1 MTLIMKS
8 IFRGG
13 IPFII
18 MQIIALLLYYQGQY
32 KDAKSTFF
40 SGLVAFIVGA
50 ATVIYNIDQW
60 SLTKQSIVHFL
71 IMLATI
77 YPILLFSGWFSVS
90 TFVDALKVFG
100 VFVLTGLVL
109 WSIMFTLTKIFKWP
123 QLSNQVQH

>member
-18 MQIIALLLYYQGQY
+18 MQSIALLLYYQGQY

-40 SGLVAFIVGA
+40 SGLIAFIVGA

-109 WSIMFTLTKIFKWP
+109 WSIMFTLAKIFKW
-123 QLSNQVQH
+123 

>member
-50 ATVIYNIDQW
+50 ACKNVMT
-60 SLTKQSIVHFL
+60 
-71 IMLATI
+71 
-77 YPILLFSGWFSVS
+77 
-90 TFVDALKVFG
+90 
-100 VFVLTGLVL
+100 
-109 WSIMFTLTKIFKWP
+109 
-123 QLSNQVQH
+123 

>member
-1 MTLIMKS
+1 
-8 IFRGG
+8 
-13 IPFII
+13 
-18 MQIIALLLYYQGQY
+18 MQQNR
-32 KDAKSTFF
+32 TFF

-109 WSIMFTLTKIFKWP
+109 WSIMFTLTKIFKW
-123 QLSNQVQH
+123 